1 MTIILFLWGGD
12 KMVDE
17 KDLGLS
23 PLVKH
28 QNYNQLL
35 KNHRQKRLKPI
46 KKDILHSKMKKKT
59 QQDGRRGC
67 FPNIIKSCNHWVGN
81 N

>member
-1 MTIILFLWGGD
+1 MTVIWLLRGGD
-12 KMVDE
+12 KMAAY

-35 KNHRQKRLKPI
+35 KNHWEKKTETHQKRYSTLKDE
-46 KKDILHSKMKKKT
+46 KEDT
-59 QQDGRRGC
+59 AR
-67 FPNIIKSCNHWVGN
+67 W
-81 N
+81 

>member
-35 KNHRQKRLKPI
+35 KNH
-46 KKDILHSKMKKKT
+46 
-59 QQDGRRGC
+59 
-67 FPNIIKSCNHWVGN
+67 
-81 N
+81 